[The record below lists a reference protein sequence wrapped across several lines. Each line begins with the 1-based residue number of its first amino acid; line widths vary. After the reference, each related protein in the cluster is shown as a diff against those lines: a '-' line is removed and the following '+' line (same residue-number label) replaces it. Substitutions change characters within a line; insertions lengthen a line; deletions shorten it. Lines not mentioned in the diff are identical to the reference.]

1 MALKTGRELAG
12 LAVVTLTGGEKLGR
26 VDDVVFR
33 VATGQITGFLVDRG
47 GLFSKA
53 SFLAASQV
61 QGLGADALTIPR
73 EDALT
78 QIAPANLE
86 EPAAKTLEGR
96 PILNQAGT
104 VLGKIA
110 DVVVDTE
117 SLTIPHLLLA
127 TGVLDNALHGKPQ
140 LPLSLIQAI
149 GTDSIIVS
157 NTYDPKAAAAHV

>member
-26 VDDVVFR
+26 IDDIVFR

-47 GLFSKA
+47 GLLSKA
-53 SFLAASQV
+53 RFLAAGQV
-61 QGLGADALTIPR
+61 QGLGADAMTITR

-78 QIAPANLE
+78 EIAPANAD

-104 VLGKIA
+104 MLGKIA

-117 SLTIPHLLLA
+117 NLTIPHLLLA
-127 TGVLDNALHGKPQ
+127 TGPAGQ
-140 LPLSLIQAI
+140 RSAWQ
-149 GTDSIIVS
+149 
-157 NTYDPKAAAAHV
+157 AAASPFPGSDHWRGQHHCFQHL